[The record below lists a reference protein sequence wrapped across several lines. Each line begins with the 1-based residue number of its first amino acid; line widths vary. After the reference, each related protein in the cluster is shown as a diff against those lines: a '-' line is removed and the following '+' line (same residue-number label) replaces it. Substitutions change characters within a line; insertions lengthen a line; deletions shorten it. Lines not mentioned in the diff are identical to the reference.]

1 MIWNI
6 VEYIVTI
13 IEYYIYADFMV
24 KFLNPKIKSQ
34 TVLCYGIIVFFDS
47 AITIIFNYYTIFEG
61 ILCSLRIIG
70 NFIIAKIFLKG
81 TTYEKIFASFITDT
95 SVLLIN
101 FITLSIFS
109 RIFEKSI
116 AELITE
122 RGILRITILF
132 ITKFLFFI
140 ITRLIIKMKK
150 KDEYA
155 FSVTEWI
162 TLSVIFI
169 TTMFVEI
176 QIFLLSMKYN
186 LSINSLFS
194 ISAGISL
201 ILINILV
208 YILMMKISRNNK
220 EKTSLIIDKMRLE
233 MYKSQLYE
241 SEKRYDE
248 ITKIRHDMKNYLY
261 CALNLAK
268 QGDNN
273 AELIK
278 YLENLSKNKIDKI
291 IDYVQV
297 NRKILSIIINSKIG
311 TAKNKNINIQ
321 CMVMSELDNISD
333 IDVGI
338 LIANLL
344 DNAIEACEK
353 NKKESEIILK
363 LWSNA
368 GYYCINIMN
377 TVETDVLINNPHLVT
392 SKKNKMMHGI
402 GLNSV
407 KDIVQKY
414 NGMIN
419 FEQKSNRFYVYVSL
433 SKCIL

>member
-1 MIWNI
+1 MNHLTELFYSTIESLIITGFIYNFFESKNRYSKKITAIISFSFIFIFSSLMTVVNLSWI
-6 VEYIVTI
+6 ETIFLFLFLLIGILEYFYEGKLWEHILTAITVSILLALIDVCVLTLMSEI
-13 IEYYIYADFMV
+13 IGIEYSELVI
-24 KFLNPKIKSQ
+24 KNSLSRFLAVI
-34 TVLCYGIIVFFDS
+34 
-47 AITIIFNYYTIFEG
+47 
-61 ILCSLRIIG
+61 
-70 NFIIAKIFLKG
+70 
-81 TTYEKIFASFITDT
+81 
-95 SVLLIN
+95 
-101 FITLSIFS
+101 
-109 RIFEKSI
+109 
-116 AELITE
+116 
-122 RGILRITILF
+122 
-132 ITKFLFFI
+132 ITKI
-140 ITRLIIKMKK
+140 IYL
-150 KDEYA
+150 
-155 FSVTEWI
+155 
-162 TLSVIFI
+162 
-169 TTMFVEI
+169 
-176 QIFLLSMKYN
+176 FLLSIIIFFKKRYSLM
-186 LSINSLFS
+186 LHHIELLMISFTLIVSIIL
-194 ISAGISL
+194 ISL
-201 ILINILV
+201 VRNVIYEINAHYNEFLVILLCVLSLNIV
-208 YILMMKISRNNK
+208 QYYIVIYISKKNIAEKNISLMHKQIEMQEDNIHNL
-220 EKTSLIIDKMRLE
+220 EK
-233 MYKSQLYE
+233 Q
-241 SEKRYDE
+241 YDE

-321 CMVMSELDNISD
+321 CMVMSELENISD

>member
-24 KFLNPKIKSQ
+24 KFLNPKMKCQ

-47 AITIIFNYYTIFEG
+47 VITIIFNYYIIFEG

-140 ITRLIIKMKK
+140 ITRFIVKMKK
-150 KDEYA
+150 KDEYT

-186 LSINSLFS
+186 LFMNSLFS

-201 ILINILV
+201 MLINILV

-220 EKTSLIIDKMRLE
+220 EKTSLIIDKMQLE

-248 ITKIRHDMKNYLY
+248 IRKIRHDMKNHFQCIL
-261 CALNLAK
+261 ALLSENEIIK
-268 QGDNN
+268 
-273 AELIK
+273 AEEYINDML
-278 YLENLSKNKIDKI
+278 KNKLDLGFHYVKTQNKVIDVISNLKLF
-291 IDYVQV
+291 QC
-297 NRKILSIIINSKIG
+297 
-311 TAKNKNINIQ
+311 KNQNMKVITNIHPF
-321 CMVMSELDNISD
+321 ELD
-333 IDVGI
+333 IDDVDMCII
-338 LIANLL
+338 LGNLF
-344 DNAIEACEK
+344 DNAIEACSDTIYFEISMKKGYVNIIIKNSVVNSVLKINPNLQTTKKDKKIHGMGLKAVREAIEK
-353 NKKESEIILK
+353 NQGMIDFYEKNNSFI
-363 LWSNA
+363 A
-368 GYYCINIMN
+368 
-377 TVETDVLINNPHLVT
+377 DVWLP
-392 SKKNKMMHGI
+392 SKK
-402 GLNSV
+402 
-407 KDIVQKY
+407 
-414 NGMIN
+414 
-419 FEQKSNRFYVYVSL
+419 
-433 SKCIL
+433 IL

>member
-1 MIWNI
+1 MNHLTELFYSTIESLIITGFIYNFFESKNRYSKKITAIISFSFIFIFSSLMTVVNLSWI
-6 VEYIVTI
+6 ETIFLFLFLLIGILEYFYEGKLWEHILTAITVSILLALIDVCILTLMSEI
-13 IEYYIYADFMV
+13 IGIEYSELVI
-24 KFLNPKIKSQ
+24 KNSLSRFLAVI
-34 TVLCYGIIVFFDS
+34 
-47 AITIIFNYYTIFEG
+47 
-61 ILCSLRIIG
+61 
-70 NFIIAKIFLKG
+70 
-81 TTYEKIFASFITDT
+81 
-95 SVLLIN
+95 
-101 FITLSIFS
+101 
-109 RIFEKSI
+109 
-116 AELITE
+116 
-122 RGILRITILF
+122 
-132 ITKFLFFI
+132 ITKI
-140 ITRLIIKMKK
+140 IYL
-150 KDEYA
+150 
-155 FSVTEWI
+155 
-162 TLSVIFI
+162 
-169 TTMFVEI
+169 
-176 QIFLLSMKYN
+176 FLLSIIIFFKKRYSLM
-186 LSINSLFS
+186 LHHIELLMISFTLIVSIIL
-194 ISAGISL
+194 ISL
-201 ILINILV
+201 VRNVIYEINGHYNEFLVILLCVLLLNIV
-208 YILMMKISRNNK
+208 QYYIVIYISKKNIAEKNIYLMHKQIEMQEDNIHNL
-220 EKTSLIIDKMRLE
+220 EK
-233 MYKSQLYE
+233 Q
-241 SEKRYDE
+241 YDE

>member
-1 MIWNI
+1 MLHHIELLMISFTLIVSIILISLVRNVIYEINGHYNEFLVILLCVLLLNI
-6 VEYIVTI
+6 VQYYIVI
-13 IEYYIYADFMV
+13 YIS
-24 KFLNPKIKSQ
+24 KKN
-34 TVLCYGIIVFFDS
+34 
-47 AITIIFNYYTIFEG
+47 
-61 ILCSLRIIG
+61 
-70 NFIIAKIFLKG
+70 
-81 TTYEKIFASFITDT
+81 
-95 SVLLIN
+95 
-101 FITLSIFS
+101 
-109 RIFEKSI
+109 I
-116 AELITE
+116 AE
-122 RGILRITILF
+122 
-132 ITKFLFFI
+132 K
-140 ITRLIIKMKK
+140 
-150 KDEYA
+150 
-155 FSVTEWI
+155 
-162 TLSVIFI
+162 
-169 TTMFVEI
+169 
-176 QIFLLSMKYN
+176 N
-186 LSINSLFS
+186 
-194 ISAGISL
+194 ISL
-201 ILINILV
+201 MHKQIEMQEDNIHNL
-208 YILMMKISRNNK
+208 
-220 EKTSLIIDKMRLE
+220 EK
-233 MYKSQLYE
+233 Q
-241 SEKRYDE
+241 YDE

-321 CMVMSELDNISD
+321 CMVMSELENISD

>member
-1 MIWNI
+1 MNHLTELFYSTIESLIITGFIYNFFESKNRYSQKITAIISFSFIFIFSSLMTVVNLSWI
-6 VEYIVTI
+6 ETIFLFLFLLIGILEYFYEGKLWEHILTAITVSILLALIDVCVLTLMSEI
-13 IEYYIYADFMV
+13 IGIEYSELVI
-24 KFLNPKIKSQ
+24 KNSLSRFLAVI
-34 TVLCYGIIVFFDS
+34 
-47 AITIIFNYYTIFEG
+47 
-61 ILCSLRIIG
+61 
-70 NFIIAKIFLKG
+70 
-81 TTYEKIFASFITDT
+81 
-95 SVLLIN
+95 
-101 FITLSIFS
+101 
-109 RIFEKSI
+109 
-116 AELITE
+116 
-122 RGILRITILF
+122 
-132 ITKFLFFI
+132 ITKI
-140 ITRLIIKMKK
+140 IYL
-150 KDEYA
+150 
-155 FSVTEWI
+155 
-162 TLSVIFI
+162 
-169 TTMFVEI
+169 
-176 QIFLLSMKYN
+176 FLLSIIIFFKKRYSLM
-186 LSINSLFS
+186 LHHIELLMISFTLIVSIIL
-194 ISAGISL
+194 ISL
-201 ILINILV
+201 VRNVIYEINGHYNEFLVILLCVLLLNIV
-208 YILMMKISRNNK
+208 QYYIVIYISKKNIAEKNISLMHKQIEMQEDNIHNL
-220 EKTSLIIDKMRLE
+220 EK
-233 MYKSQLYE
+233 Q
-241 SEKRYDE
+241 YDE

-321 CMVMSELDNISD
+321 CMVMSELENISD

>member
-353 NKKESEIILK
+353 NKKRI
-363 LWSNA
+363 
-368 GYYCINIMN
+368 
-377 TVETDVLINNPHLVT
+377 
-392 SKKNKMMHGI
+392 
-402 GLNSV
+402 
-407 KDIVQKY
+407 
-414 NGMIN
+414 
-419 FEQKSNRFYVYVSL
+419 
-433 SKCIL
+433 